1 MVKIE
6 KDFLLEI
13 YVPFFLQAVE
23 NIRNKSLFLYSQIIL
38 YKKNL

>member
-13 YVPFFLQAVE
+13 YVPFFCKPL
-23 NIRNKSLFLYSQIIL
+23 KIL
-38 YKKNL
+38 EINRYFCIPK